1 MRIEVVG
8 VYPVAAAERCHLIE
22 LLIAE
27 AEPAAHA
34 VESITQEAA
43 GQSRDN
49 WQVAYDEHYLTS
61 DGERQCEPASA
72 GEARVAFFFH
82 HLDFRRPL
90 LTAAGPVPL
99 PPPSPRPSRLDFI
112 DYEGP

>member
-34 VESITQEAA
+34 VE
-43 GQSRDN
+43 
-49 WQVAYDEHYLTS
+49 
-61 DGERQCEPASA
+61 
-72 GEARVAFFFH
+72 
-82 HLDFRRPL
+82 
-90 LTAAGPVPL
+90 
-99 PPPSPRPSRLDFI
+99 
-112 DYEGP
+112 